1 MTLRSFLI
9 AGLLWAAAEVAM
21 GFFRRARGGA
31 AQGRDRGSMALIY
44 ATIAL
49 SLSAGMA
56 LAFWRQ
62 VPIPLSTP
70 LLLWIALGLLVAG
83 VLLRVTAVVAL
94 GRLFT
99 MNVAIQADHRLV
111 RTGLYRRLRHPSYTG
126 ALIGILAIGLS
137 FGDFLALAVAVL
149 PITAAMLYRIRVE
162 EEAMVDAFGEEYLAY
177 RRDSWRLLPG
187 IY

>member
-1 MTLRSFLI
+1 MNS
-9 AGLLWAAAEVAM
+9 LLL
-21 GFFRRARGGA
+21 F
-31 AQGRDRGSMALIY
+31 
-44 ATIAL
+44 
-49 SLSAGMA
+49 
-56 LAFWRQ
+56 
-62 VPIPLSTP
+62 PIPLSTP